1 MKRILAI
8 ALTLCFLLP
17 GAAWAGT
24 MGSGSGSYQVPYLS
38 VRDGVQFSGSYAPDL
53 STAYIK
59 AYSFTSEPRFTL
71 ELMVQRHQLTYL
83 SMLYFGAASNNQ
95 VQQFL
100 YVKSPTWIPADE
112 GQGSGIRLDTLD
124 DQAHAFFGQL
134 LWRFWPASVSFDED
148 PLWPLIM
155 LFSPLAGQAGSSYHP
170 LPPLT
175 AENFR
180 QDISRLLG
188 TEMILEKVHFA
199 FAGKEMGTGAQLM
212 ASIPGEKMA
221 YADIWQALT
230 GYFDSKGW
238 SADIQFTASGPTGEV
253 FGYRKGNALA
263 LVKLNW
269 APVGIDLL
277 PDVPIGAQ
285 EIPLDQQVTGV
296 YILLAEN

>member
-17 GAAWAGT
+17 GAAMAGT
-24 MGSGSGSYQVPYLS
+24 MGTGSYQVPYME
-38 VRDGVQFSGSYAPDL
+38 VRDGVQFTGSYAPDL
-53 STAYIK
+53 STAYIQ

-95 VQQFL
+95 VRQFL

-112 GQGSGIRLDTLD
+112 GQGLGIRLDTLD

-134 LWRFWPASVSFDED
+134 LWRFWPVSVPYEED

-155 LFSPLAGQAGSSYHP
+155 LFSPLAGQAGSYHP
-170 LPPLT
+170 LPPLA

-188 TEMILEKVHFA
+188 TEMILEKVHFS
-199 FAGKEMGTGAQLM
+199 FAGKDMGTGAQLM
-212 ASIPGEKMA
+212 AGIPGEKMA
-221 YADIWQALT
+221 YADIWSAIT
-230 GYFDSKGW
+230 GYFDGKGW
-238 SADIQFTASGPTGEV
+238 SADIQFAAGGPTGEV
-253 FGYRKGNALA
+253 FAYRKGNALA

-285 EIPLDQQVTGV
+285 DIPLDQQVTGV